1 MSKNKLEIKS
11 VPFNG
16 DVIEALQD
24 SNNVVWGIVRNIC
37 NNIGFS
43 TSQTNRYVLNIQSD
57 EVLSRGAKKM
67 NLNSDLF
74 HLENE
79 MKSEPEQE
87 SSKKG
92 NLSNVL
98 CIQNNFLP
106 LWLAKIS
113 ITPSMK
119 RNQPD
124 VVEKLIKYQL
134 EAKDVLANY
143 FINNSDYNTEK
154 SHSQSCIDYANP
166 IEPQLP
172 TTPLSREELAAYMLY
187 NERHTDVI
195 EKMVQTFIDG
205 QSKSQVSLQNSL
217 TASQETFIKSQE
229 SFMNSQNDFINNFCC
244 STINVINE
252 LNYSIRNL
260 SELAN
265 KLVYSPVVYSE
276 DTNTSKLKSN
286 IHEYEQ
292 CVNQK
297 YNLKVKH
304 NKKRNNPYSNNPTID
319 AIIPNEFME
328 TRLKKATILRL
339 TYQQMK
345 KEYQI
350 DVNELVKNHQNKYGI
365 KNVKPSFII
374 ANNHVLFEAFKECL
388 SEVIKK
394 VNSK

>member
-1 MSKNKLEIKS
+1 MNENKLKS

-37 NNIGFS
+37 NNIGFT

-67 NLNSDLF
+67 NLNLDLF
-74 HLENE
+74 HPENE

-143 FINNSDYNTEK
+143 FINNSDHDTDKNN
-154 SHSQSCIDYANP
+154 SQSYTAYTDPA
-166 IEPQLP
+166 EPQLP
-172 TTPLSREELAAYMLY
+172 TPPLSREELAAYMLY

-195 EKMVQTFIDG
+195 EKMIQTFIDG

-217 TASQETFIKSQE
+217 TGSQETFIKSQE
-229 SFMNSQNDFINNFCC
+229 SFMNSQNDFIKNFCC

-252 LNYSIRNL
+252 LNYSIKNL
-260 SELAN
+260 SDLAN
-265 KLVYSPVVYSE
+265 KLAYSPVVYTE
-276 DTNTSKLKSN
+276 DTNISKTENN
-286 IHEYEQ
+286 IDEYDQ
-292 CVNQK
+292 CVKQK
-297 YNLKVKH
+297 SKIKVKR
-304 NKKRNNPYSNNPTID
+304 NKKHNNPYSNNPTID
-319 AIIPNEFME
+319 AIIPDEFME

-350 DVNELVKNHQNKYGI
+350 DVNELVKNHQNKYGV

-374 ANNHVLFEAFKECL
+374 ANNHVLLEAFKECL
-388 SEVIKK
+388 CEVIKK
-394 VNSK
+394 VNNR

>member
-1 MSKNKLEIKS
+1 MSKNKLEIKN

-74 HLENE
+74 HPENE

-143 FINNSDYNTEK
+143 FIN
-154 SHSQSCIDYANP
+154 
-166 IEPQLP
+166 L
-172 TTPLSREELAAYMLY
+172 
-187 NERHTDVI
+187 
-195 EKMVQTFIDG
+195 
-205 QSKSQVSLQNSL
+205 
-217 TASQETFIKSQE
+217 
-229 SFMNSQNDFINNFCC
+229 
-244 STINVINE
+244 
-252 LNYSIRNL
+252 
-260 SELAN
+260 
-265 KLVYSPVVYSE
+265 
-276 DTNTSKLKSN
+276 
-286 IHEYEQ
+286 
-292 CVNQK
+292 
-297 YNLKVKH
+297 
-304 NKKRNNPYSNNPTID
+304 
-319 AIIPNEFME
+319 
-328 TRLKKATILRL
+328 ILHR
-339 TYQQMK
+339 
-345 KEYQI
+345 KE
-350 DVNELVKNHQNKYGI
+350 
-365 KNVKPSFII
+365 
-374 ANNHVLFEAFKECL
+374 
-388 SEVIKK
+388 
-394 VNSK
+394 